1 MPFNFSIFHT
11 AAHLLDERKVKG
23 FTSLQGSSGALLFA
37 LMTKPCFLVCP
48 SENSAAEFYS
58 DAVFW
63 ARALNAGEP
72 LLIQGQEDPLR
83 LKNLKY
89 LHEKPG
95 TSIIT
100 SVDAVLS
107 PTWELDGFPL
117 IEIMKTMEINRDSL
131 IERLKNSGYHPVSV
145 VSAEGDLSVRG
156 GIVDVFPPG
165 EEFPVRIE
173 FFGDSVESLRFFD
186 TGTQRSV
193 KEIAKISIGPSA
205 EPDKGTSLLDA
216 LSGRI
221 LILNEPDDIKRQ
233 NPGLIQAVQNQ
244 EPVCF
249 TSLPLQGEG
258 FDLNIGG
265 TGGFGL
271 LREERTSLE
280 DFVKRAGELKQKY
293 FILTVCPSIGQ
304 AKRLRELFSEKEIE
318 APVLS
323 SDTAVKYS
331 RSPVITTG
339 ELSRGFAFKEIIV
352 LTERDIFGER
362 PAFKPVKQSKISQ
375 LLSSTEELQ
384 EGDYLVHKQH
394 GIGRFLRIQRQRVG
408 DYEGDFLIIEYLGG
422 GKLHI
427 PLERMDQIQKYH
439 GPEGVIPR
447 MDKLG
452 GRTWQKTKQKVSD
465 RIRDLAEKLLKLY
478 ARRSS
483 DKGFGFSADTELHR
497 EFDGFFPY
505 EETPDQITAISGIKR
520 DMEEP
525 VPMDRLLC
533 GDVGYGKTEVAM
545 RACFKAVYDSMQAAV
560 IAPTTILVEQHYNT
574 FTSRFS
580 AFPVRIDFLSRFK
593 SKAEQTQTLKALA
606 AGEIDIII
614 GTHRLLAKDITFHN
628 LGLLVIDEEH
638 KFGVTHKEKL
648 KTLKTNVD
656 VLSLTATPIPRTLHM
671 ALSGIRQMSVIE
683 TAPEERLAVKSFL
696 VRFGAQVIKE
706 ALQKELQRGGQAFF
720 VHNRIEDIYKIA
732 KFIGELL
739 PESKVAVAHG
749 RMGEKELEGVM
760 RAFITKK
767 ADILVSTAIISSGLD
782 IPNANTII
790 INMADKFGL
799 ADLYQL
805 KGRVGRSNVRAY
817 AYLLIPGE
825 DAITE
830 GARKKLL
837 AIQELSYLGAGF
849 RLALKDL
856 EIRGSGNLLGP
867 EQSGHIEAVGFDL
880 YIEML
885 EQAVSELKGEE
896 APPAIE
902 PVLDLKVPA
911 MIPES
916 YIEDPTL
923 RLSVYRKIAS
933 AKHTG
938 ALNGILTEI
947 KDRFGKPPELTLRL
961 LEVMELKLAAKKFS
975 IVRIQNTN
983 GKIRIIFA
991 SETGV
996 APQKIFNLYNSRKKY
1011 LKFLEAGGIELDLQG
1026 KTWEEIF
1033 WKLKEIMNELGG

>member
-1 MPFNFSIFHT
+1 MPFNFSIFYN
-11 AAHLLDERKVKG
+11 AAHLLEERKVKG

-37 LMTKPCFLVCP
+37 LITKPCLLVCP

-63 ARALNAGEP
+63 ARALKAGEP

-83 LKNLKY
+83 LKNLKNFY
-89 LHEKPG
+89 EKNNTG
-95 TSIIT
+95 IIT
-100 SVDAVLS
+100 SVDAALS
-107 PTWELDGFPL
+107 PTWKLDGFPL
-117 IEIMKTMEINRDSL
+117 IEIMKNTEINRDSL
-131 IERLKNSGYHPVSV
+131 IERLKDSGYHPVSV

-165 EEFPVRIE
+165 EEFPVRVE

-193 KEIAKISIGPSA
+193 KEIEQISIGPSA
-205 EPDKGTSLLDA
+205 EPDKGPCLLDA

-221 LILNEPDDIKRQ
+221 LILNEPDDTKRQ
-233 NPGLIQAVQNQ
+233 NPGFIQAVQSQ

-258 FDLNIGG
+258 FDLNISG

-271 LREERTSLE
+271 LREERASLE

-293 FILTVCPSIGQ
+293 FIMTVCPSAGQ

-394 GIGRFLRIQRQRVG
+394 GIGRFLCIQRQRVG
-408 DYEGDFLIIEYLGG
+408 DYEGDFLIIEYLSG

-427 PLERMDQIQKYH
+427 PLERIDQIQKYH
-439 GPEGVIPR
+439 GPEGVIPK

-465 RIRDLAEKLLKLY
+465 RIRDMAEKLLKLY
-478 ARRSS
+478 ARRTS
-483 DKGFGFSADTELHR
+483 DKGFGFSADTELHK

-505 EETPDQITAISGIKR
+505 EETPDQITAVSGIKQ

-525 VPMDRLLC
+525 APMDRLLC

-574 FTSRFS
+574 FTARFS

-614 GTHRLLAKDITFHN
+614 GTHRLLAKDVTFHN

-638 KFGVTHKEKL
+638 RFGVTHKEKL

-683 TAPEERLAVKSFL
+683 TAPEERLAVKSFV
-696 VRFGAQVIKE
+696 VRFGAQVIKDS
-706 ALQKELQRGGQAFF
+706 LQKELQRGGQAFF
-720 VHNRIEDIYKIA
+720 VHNRIEDIYKMA
-732 KFIGELL
+732 KFISELL
-739 PESKVAVAHG
+739 PESKAAVAHG
-749 RMGEKELEGVM
+749 RMSEKELEGVM
-760 RAFITKK
+760 RSFITKK

-817 AYLLIPGE
+817 AYFLIPGE

-837 AIQELSYLGAGF
+837 AIQEMSYLGAGF

-856 EIRGSGNLLGP
+856 ELRGSGNLLGP

-896 APPAIE
+896 APPVIE
-902 PVLDLKVPA
+902 PFLDLNIPA

-938 ALNGILTEI
+938 ALIGILTEM
-947 KDRFGKPPELTLRL
+947 KDRFGKPPERTLRL

-983 GKIRIIFA
+983 GKIKIIFT
-991 SETGV
+991 SETGA
-996 APQKIFNLYNSRKKY
+996 APQKIFNLYRGREKY
-1011 LKFLEAGGIELDLQG
+1011 LKFLEAGGIELDLRG

-1033 WKLKEIMNELGG
+1033 W

>member
-1 MPFNFSIFHT
+1 MPLNFSIFYD
-11 AAHLLDERKVKG
+11 AARLLEERKVKG

-37 LMTKPCFLVCP
+37 IITKPCLLVCP
-48 SENSAAEFYS
+48 SENSAAEFYA

-63 ARALNAGEP
+63 ARALKAEEP
-72 LLIQGQEDPLR
+72 LLIQSKEYPLR

-89 LHEKPG
+89 LYEKPG
-95 TSIIT
+95 ISIIT
-100 SVDAVLS
+100 SVDAVVS
-107 PTWELDGFPL
+107 PTWKSDRLPL
-117 IEIMKTMEINRDSL
+117 IEITKSAEISRDSL
-131 IERLKNSGYHPVSV
+131 IERLKNSGYHPASV
-145 VSAEGDLSVRG
+145 VSAEGELSVRG

-165 EEFPVRIE
+165 EEFPVRVE

-193 KEIAKISIGPSA
+193 KEIEKTSIGPAA
-205 EPDKGTSLLDA
+205 EPDEGPGLLDA

-233 NPGLIQAVQNQ
+233 NPGLIQALQRR

-258 FDLNIGG
+258 FNLSISG

-280 DFVKRAGELKQKY
+280 DFVKSAGELKQKY
-293 FILTVCPSIGQ
+293 FILTVC
-304 AKRLRELFSEKEIE
+304 
-318 APVLS
+318 
-323 SDTAVKYS
+323 
-331 RSPVITTG
+331 
-339 ELSRGFAFKEIIV
+339 RGFAFKEIIV

-375 LLSSTEELQ
+375 LLASTEELQ

-408 DYEGDFLIIEYLGG
+408 NYEGDFLIIAYLGG

-427 PLERMDQIQKYH
+427 PLERLDQIQKYH
-439 GPEGVIPR
+439 GPEGVIPKI
-447 MDKLG
+447 DTLG
-452 GRTWQKTKQKVSD
+452 GRTWQKTKQRVSD

-478 ARRSS
+478 ARRTSE
-483 DKGFGFSADTELHR
+483 KGFGFSADTELHR

-505 EETPDQITAISGIKR
+505 EETPDQITAVSGIKR

-574 FTSRFS
+574 FTARFS

-593 SKAEQTQTLKALA
+593 SKAEQAQTLKALA
-606 AGEIDIII
+606 SGEIDIII
-614 GTHRLLAKDITFHN
+614 GTHRLLAKDVTFHN

-638 KFGVTHKEKL
+638 RFGVTHKEKL

-656 VLSLTATPIPRTLHM
+656 VLLLTATPIPRTLHM

-683 TAPEERLAVKSFL
+683 TAPEERLAVKSFV
-696 VRFGAQVIKE
+696 VRFGAQVIKD

-739 PESKVAVAHG
+739 PESKAAVAHG
-749 RMGEKELEGVM
+749 RMSEKELEGVM

-790 INMADKFGL
+790 IDRADKFGL
-799 ADLYQL
+799 VDLYQL

-817 AYLLIPGE
+817 AYFLIPGE

-830 GARKKLL
+830 GARK
-837 AIQELSYLGAGF
+837 
-849 RLALKDL
+849 
-856 EIRGSGNLLGP
+856 
-867 EQSGHIEAVGFDL
+867 
-880 YIEML
+880 
-885 EQAVSELKGEE
+885 
-896 APPAIE
+896 
-902 PVLDLKVPA
+902 
-911 MIPES
+911 
-916 YIEDPTL
+916 
-923 RLSVYRKIAS
+923 
-933 AKHTG
+933 
-938 ALNGILTEI
+938 
-947 KDRFGKPPELTLRL
+947 
-961 LEVMELKLAAKKFS
+961 
-975 IVRIQNTN
+975 
-983 GKIRIIFA
+983 
-991 SETGV
+991 
-996 APQKIFNLYNSRKKY
+996 
-1011 LKFLEAGGIELDLQG
+1011 
-1026 KTWEEIF
+1026 
-1033 WKLKEIMNELGG
+1033 